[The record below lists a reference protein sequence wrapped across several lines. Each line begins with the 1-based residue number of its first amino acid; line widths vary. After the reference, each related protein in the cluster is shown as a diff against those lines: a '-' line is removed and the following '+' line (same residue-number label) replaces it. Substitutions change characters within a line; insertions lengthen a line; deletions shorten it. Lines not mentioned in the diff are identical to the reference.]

1 MVTSMPATTSR
12 RPAIAAARSAANKVL
27 TIGIEEEFLLL
38 DPVTGEN
45 TPAAIAALS
54 ALPAGVREQSRAE
67 FRQSMIEMVT
77 PVCAGLDE
85 AAEQL
90 RRLRRAAASAAATA
104 GAHLVA
110 IGATPIGEPRP
121 TVTEN
126 PRYEAIARHYG
137 PVVGDPA
144 VCGCHVHVGVADRE
158 LAVQVSNQLRTSLPV
173 VQALAAN
180 SPLFGGADTGHAS
193 WRSMQLERWPS
204 LGPAPLFE
212 SAGDYDRTVRL
223 MVDSG
228 TMLDPSMVLWYA
240 RPSASYPTI
249 EVRVADVCPTVAD
262 TVLLAGLI
270 RALVATAVDDIAAG
284 LTAPATPDGLLRAA
298 HWNAAS
304 QGLGG
309 TLLDLRQGRARPAW
323 DLVGDLVTAV
333 RPALL
338 RHGDLSLVE
347 AGLDRLRAD
356 GTGAER
362 QRRAYERTGD
372 LRAVLSEVA
381 AWTVPA

>member
-1 MVTSMPATTSR
+1 
-12 RPAIAAARSAANKVL
+12 
-27 TIGIEEEFLLL
+27 
-38 DPVTGEN
+38 
-45 TPAAIAALS
+45 
-54 ALPAGVREQSRAE
+54 
-67 FRQSMIEMVT
+67 
-77 PVCAGLDE
+77 
-85 AAEQL
+85 
-90 RRLRRAAASAAATA
+90 
-104 GAHLVA
+104 
-110 IGATPIGEPRP
+110 
-121 TVTEN
+121 
-126 PRYEAIARHYG
+126 
-137 PVVGDPA
+137 
-144 VCGCHVHVGVADRE
+144 
-158 LAVQVSNQLRTSLPV
+158 
-173 VQALAAN
+173 
-180 SPLFGGADTGHAS
+180 
-193 WRSMQLERWPS
+193 
-204 LGPAPLFE
+204 
-212 SAGDYDRTVRL
+212 
-223 MVDSG
+223 
-228 TMLDPSMVLWYA
+228 
-240 RPSASYPTI
+240 
-249 EVRVADVCPTVAD
+249 VAD